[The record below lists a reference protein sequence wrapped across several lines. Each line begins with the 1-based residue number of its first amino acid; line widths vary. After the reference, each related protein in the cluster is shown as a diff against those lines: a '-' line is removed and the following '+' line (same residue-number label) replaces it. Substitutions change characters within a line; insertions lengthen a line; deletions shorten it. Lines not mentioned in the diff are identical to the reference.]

1 MDWEMPQQ
9 IRGGEFVHGDRF
21 PNSAPPAS
29 WSHLMPASTVFISR
43 ALFFETQ
50 SHAIKHDYFMQHS
63 SVDAHSS
70 KYPRFLDTA
79 QLGRPGRKEHAQHSE
94 TGRPPPNTEEE
105 GAAKLQ

>member
-1 MDWEMPQQ
+1 MPQQ

-21 PNSAPPAS
+21 PQLGPSSLLEPFNAS
-29 WSHLMPASTVFISR
+29 STVLLSQ

-70 KYPRFLDTA
+70 SIPVSWTQLSWEGLVGRNMHSTA
-79 QLGRPGRKEHAQHSE
+79 IWGVHHQTQR
-94 TGRPPPNTEEE
+94 E